1 MCATCALDRPSLL
14 ADQGDALATD
24 FSRRAFD
31 LAVGRLKL
39 KGGLGAV
46 RPVFKQGKAAH
57 PPPKENPMNLIQRQ
71 DALLRYERDM
81 LLANFQTW
89 RNITTNDSAWQKHF
103 SQVRRITAMLEPLA
117 ADAGNAAAEDD
128 AATLNRQERQAK
140 QLLFAQRTWDYFRS
154 KLALRDLKDHRP
166 MLQCADE
173 FAWSC
178 YRPAWEAARQAD
190 EIDANDLKEP
200 PLVYLTGS
208 ATPFVQVRQGRYTPE
223 GIGAEDA
230 RNYGSLL
237 ALPIPVIGLPWP
249 QLKQTALVVT
259 LAHEVGHA
267 VDEDFDV
274 GAAVDAAIG
283 GLERTLGERGKAW
296 LAWRRELFADVYGVL
311 CAGPAHLIALSDYLL
326 TTEDVVRAERVE
338 LSRLD
343 KYPPRQLRI
352 LFNHKLLAEI
362 GLAEIGLADVGVW
375 QAWDELYPVRGMQ
388 DFDDY
393 ADDAGYVARALLHTP
408 IPKFGGKSVKEVIC
422 MTAQE
427 WAEVERR
434 AAMLPAADDRLP
446 WCETKHRE
454 AAETQSLFRLT
465 FAAATLASYRAADP
479 AAQAKKSERMIQT
492 AVGWVPY
499 GKRGP
504 QEDRTADEALFAEQQ
519 AHMADTVEKLR
530 RMALGE

>member
-1 MCATCALDRPSLL
+1 
-14 ADQGDALATD
+14 
-24 FSRRAFD
+24 
-31 LAVGRLKL
+31 
-39 KGGLGAV
+39 
-46 RPVFKQGKAAH
+46 
-57 PPPKENPMNLIQRQ
+57 MNLIQRQ
-71 DALLRYERDM
+71 DALLRYERDV
-81 LLANFQTW
+81 LLANFASW

-128 AATLNRQERQAK
+128 AAALNRQERQAK

-154 KLALRDLKDHRP
+154 KLSLRDLKDHRP

-178 YRPAWEAARQAD
+178 YRPAWEAARQAN

-208 ATPFVQVRQGRYTPE
+208 ETPFVQVRQGRYTPE

-237 ALPIPVIGLPWP
+237 VLPIPVIGLPWP

-267 VDEDFDV
+267 VDEDFGV

-283 GLERTLGERGKAW
+283 GLGGTLGARGKAW
-296 LAWRRELFADVYGVL
+296 LAWRRELFADAYGVL

-326 TTEDVVRAERVE
+326 TTEDVVKAEQVD
-338 LSRLD
+338 LKQPG

-352 LFNHKLLAEI
+352 LFNHKL
-362 GLAEIGLADVGVW
+362 LAEIGLADVGVW

-388 DFDDY
+388 DFNDY
-393 ADDAGYVARALLHTP
+393 AAEAEHVVKALLHTP
-408 IPKFGGKSVKEVIC
+408 VPKFGGKSAKEVIC
-422 MTAQE
+422 MTGQE

-434 AAMLPAADDRLP
+434 AVMLPAADDRLP
-446 WCETKHRE
+446 WSIARVRD

-465 FAAATLASYRAADP
+465 FAAATLASYGAADP
-479 AAQAKKSERMIQT
+479 AAQAKRLERMIQT
-492 AVGWVPY
+492 VVGWAPY

-504 QEDRTADEALFAEQQ
+504 QEDRTADEALYAEQQ
-519 AHMADTVEKLR
+519 AHLADAVEKLR
-530 RMALGE
+530 RLALGE

>member
-1 MCATCALDRPSLL
+1 
-14 ADQGDALATD
+14 
-24 FSRRAFD
+24 
-31 LAVGRLKL
+31 
-39 KGGLGAV
+39 
-46 RPVFKQGKAAH
+46 
-57 PPPKENPMNLIQRQ
+57 MNLIQRQ
-71 DALLRYERDM
+71 DALLRYERDG
-81 LLANFQTW
+81 LLASFQTW
-89 RNITTNDSAWQKHF
+89 RNITANDSAWQKHF
-103 SQVRRITAMLEPLA
+103 TQVRRITDLLEPLA
-117 ADAGNAAAEDD
+117 ADAGNAPAEDD
-128 AATLNRQERQAK
+128 AAALMRQERQAK

-154 KLALRDLKDHRP
+154 KLALRELKDHRP

-178 YRPAWEAARQAD
+178 YRPAWEAARQARM
-190 EIDANDLKEP
+190 IDANDLKEP
-200 PLVYLTGS
+200 PLIYLTGS
-208 ATPFVQVRQGRYTPE
+208 ETPFVQVRQGRYSPE

-230 RNYGSLL
+230 RSYGSLL

-249 QLKQTALVVT
+249 QLKQTALIVT

-267 VDEDFDV
+267 VDEDFGV
-274 GAAVDAAIG
+274 GAAADAAIG
-283 GLERTLGERGKAW
+283 DLGDTLGERGKAW
-296 LAWRRELFADVYGVL
+296 LAWRRELFADAYGVL

-326 TTEDVVRAERVE
+326 ATEDVVRAERVD
-338 LSRLD
+338 LKQPG
-343 KYPPRQLRI
+343 KYPPRQLRMW
-352 LFNHKLLAEI
+352 FNHQL
-362 GLAEIGLADVGVW
+362 LAEIGLADVGVW

-393 ADDAGYVARALLHTP
+393 AADAGAVVRALLRTP
-408 IPKFGGKSVKEVIC
+408 ISKFGGKAVREVIC

-446 WCETKHRE
+446 WSTARVRD

-479 AAQAKKSERMIQT
+479 AAQAKKLERMIQT

-504 QEDRTADEALFAEQQ
+504 QEDRTADAALFAEQQ
-519 AHMADTVEKLR
+519 AHLADAVEKLR
-530 RMALGE
+530 RLALAG